1 MKTRAIRAGTGAAIA
16 RWSPRRPLAALWSAG
31 GAGWRTILA
40 EPRGTYRYRADGR
53 SEWIGLEGARAADGP
68 LGTVRRLLAGRGT
81 SPASGWVGFF
91 SYDLGRVLEPAAS
104 GPRQEEGRDWPL
116 IELHRCEGGRRPRS
130 GDAPAR
136 RCTIGDLRSA
146 TGRERFE
153 DSVSAAIEYIRAG
166 DVFQVNLAHRLSAP
180 FAGSTR
186 RLFLELAR
194 RARPRY
200 GAYLETSDGDGGRRR
215 AIVSMSPELFLEFD
229 AGSRRVI
236 TRPMKGTRPGSADP
250 RDLEDSPKDR
260 AELDMIIDLMRN
272 DLGRVC
278 RFGTVRVETPR
289 TIEPHG
295 VSPAHLLTCS
305 PAQASPALWQATGT
319 VTGELR
325 EGLDIC
331 DLLGATFPP
340 GSVTGAPKIRA
351 MQIIDELEPVARGP
365 YCGCIGWIGDDG
377 SAAFSV
383 AIRTAVVTGT
393 PPTPAPDGAL
403 DRIEDGVLDY
413 SVGAGIVADSDPAS
427 EWRETL
433 DKAAVL
439 GALG

>member
-1 MKTRAIRAGTGAAIA
+1 MIA

-40 EPRGTYRYRADGR
+40 EPRGTYRCGADGR
-53 SEWIGLEGARAADGP
+53 SEWIGLESARARASDGP
-68 LGTVRRLLAGRGT
+68 LDIVRRLLAGRAGG
-81 SPASGWVGFF
+81 SPDSGWIGFF
-91 SYDLGRVLEPAAS
+91 SYDLGRVLEPAAT
-104 GPRQEEGRDWPL
+104 GPARQGEAEGGRDWPL

-146 TGRERFE
+146 SGRERFE
-153 DSVSAAIEYIRAG
+153 GSVSAAIEYIRAG
-166 DVFQVNLAHRLSAP
+166 DVFQVNLAHRLSAS
-180 FAGSTR
+180 FSGSTR
-186 RLFLELAR
+186 RLFLDLAR

-200 GAYLETSDGDGGRRR
+200 GAYLETSDGGGRRR
-215 AIVSMSPELFLEFD
+215 AIASMSPELFLEFD
-229 AGSRRVI
+229 AATRRVT

-260 AELDMIIDLMRN
+260 AELNMIIDLMRN

-278 RFGTVRVETPR
+278 RFGTVRVEVPR

-295 VSPAHLLTCS
+295 LSPAHLLTCS

-351 MQIIDELEPVARGP
+351 MQIIDELEPVPRGP

-383 AIRTAVVTGT
+383 AIRTAVVTGE
-393 PPTPAPDGAL
+393 PSGEALDMIDGA
-403 DRIEDGVLDY
+403 LDY
-413 SVGAGIVADSDPAS
+413 SVGAGIVADSDPRS

-439 GALG
+439 GASE